1 MSVKT
6 INCKNR
12 EEWLSERTEGIGS
25 SDIAT
30 IVGLNPYETPYSLW
44 RRKLGLDPVKEETL
58 PMKLGHLLEDSV
70 ATLYSDETG
79 AAIDPDSVGDFLCI
93 DIDAPYLRVSPDRF
107 ATRTDGTR
115 EIVECKTTQMT
126 VDPDNLPTWWFAQI
140 QYLMGVSGIHD
151 CTLAW
156 LTAGRDFGYQR
167 ITFVPDFY
175 DFLRESARAFYEDCI
190 KGGKE
195 PDPISSEDILAKYG
209 VGSKGKEVEADQSV
223 FDDYTKLVAVRD
235 EIDKLS
241 AEKSEIEERIKLTLR
256 DGTALIHNGVTLVT
270 WRGTKP
276 SSSFDR
282 KGFEKDYPELAAK
295 YTTEKPGTRRFLVK

>member
-6 INCKNR
+6 IKCENR
-12 EEWLSERTEGIGS
+12 DEWLSERTNGIGS

-58 PMKLGHLLEDSV
+58 PMKLGHLLEGSV

-79 AAIDPDSVGDFLCI
+79 AVIDPDSVGDFLCV
-93 DIDAPYLRVSPDRF
+93 DTDAPYLRVSPDRF
-107 ATRTDGTR
+107 ATRADGTR

-126 VDPDNLPTWWFAQI
+126 VDPDDLPTYWFAQV
-140 QYLMGVSGIHD
+140 QYQMGVSGIHD

-156 LTAGRDFGYQR
+156 LSSGRTFGYQH
-167 ITFVPDFY
+167 IKLVPEFY
-175 DFLRESARAFYEDCI
+175 DFLRESADRFWRENI
-190 KGGKE
+190 QGRQE
-195 PDPISSEDILAKYG
+195 PKPINSEDILAKYG
-209 VGSKGKEVEADQSV
+209 IGTKGKEVEADEEV
-223 FDDYTKLVAVRD
+223 FDDYTRLVEVRD

-241 AEKSEIEERIKLTLR
+241 GEKSELEERIKLTLQ
-256 DGTALIHNGVTLVT
+256 DGTELIHNGITLVT

-282 KGFEKDYPELAAK
+282 KGFEKDYPELAK
-295 YTTEKPGTRRFLVK
+295 QYTTEKPGTRRFLVK

>member
-44 RRKLGLDPVKEETL
+44 RRKLGLDPIKEETL

-70 ATLYSDETG
+70 ATLYADETG
-79 AAIDPDSVGDFLCI
+79 AVIDPDSVGDFLCV
-93 DIDAPYLRVSPDRF
+93 DTDAPYLRVSPDRF
-107 ATRTDGTR
+107 ATRPDGTR
-115 EIVECKTTQMT
+115 EIVECKTTQMM
-126 VDPDNLPTWWFAQI
+126 VDPDDLPTWWFAQI
-140 QYLMGVSGIHD
+140 QYLMGVSDIHD

-156 LTAGRDFGYQR
+156 LSSGRTFGYQH
-167 ITFVPDFY
+167 IKLVPEFY
-175 DFLRESARAFYEDCI
+175 DFLRESADRFWRENI
-190 KGGKE
+190 QGRQE
-195 PDPISSEDILAKYG
+195 PKPINSEDILAKYG
-209 VGSKGKEVEADQSV
+209 IGTKGKEVEADQSV

-235 EIDKLS
+235 EIDRLS
-241 AEKSEIEERIKLTLR
+241 SEKTEIEERIKLTLQ
-256 DGTALIHNGVTLVT
+256 DGTELIHNGVTLVT
-270 WRGTKP
+270 WRGSKP